1 MPFDWYAVV
10 DSKMLTRSC
19 SIQLSYRDMVYN
31 YTFIHYS
38 NSIFLS
44 SQSRKVYSRMWLDWY
59 AVVDSKMLTRSCS
72 IQLSYRDMVYNY
84 TFIYQIGRFY
94 FNTYFLF
101 EQYGTMWNN
110 SKVKGG
116 IFPFVLAFLLIFLK
130 NYKFILNFVLIQL

>member
-1 MPFDWYAVV
+1 
-10 DSKMLTRSC
+10 
-19 SIQLSYRDMVYN
+19 
-31 YTFIHYS
+31 
-38 NSIFLS
+38 
-44 SQSRKVYSRMWLDWY
+44 
-59 AVVDSKMLTRSCS
+59 
-72 IQLSYRDMVYNY
+72 MVYNY

-110 SKVKGG
+110 PKVKGG